1 MVFSFGT
8 CASTVMV
15 FSPILIS
22 AMRSISLKY
31 SSCIGG
37 RGALGGDQF
46 VDALA
51 QVFQDEILLGGGL
64 AVVDFL
70 GPLFQ
75 RHLDPEGL
83 VDGEGNV
90 EEVQTVD
97 SQIVDRMT
105 LRSDGVT
112 RNVAGFSDNVGD
124 LIEC

>member
-51 QVFQDEILLGGGL
+51 QVFQDEILFSGGL

-70 GPLFQ
+70 GPLLQ
-75 RHLDPEGL
+75 RHLDPERL
-83 VDGEGNV
+83 VDGEGDV
-90 EEVQTVD
+90 EKVQAVD
-97 SQIVDRMT
+97 AQIVDRVAF
-105 LRSDGVT
+105 RRDGVT
-112 RNVAGFSDNVGD
+112 RNVAGLGDNIGD